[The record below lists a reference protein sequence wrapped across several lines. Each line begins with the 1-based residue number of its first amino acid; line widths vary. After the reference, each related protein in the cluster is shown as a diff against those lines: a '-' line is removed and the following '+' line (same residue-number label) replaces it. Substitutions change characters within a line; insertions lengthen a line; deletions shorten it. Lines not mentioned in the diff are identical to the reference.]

1 MPIDLT
7 DAQLDCVR
15 RIVRLHL
22 PEEEIWV
29 FGSRAGQTQKR
40 YADLD
45 LAILSESPLSAR
57 RLALLAEDLAESDL
71 PFRVDLVDWSTVSE
85 SMRQRIDA
93 AHEILLPRATAGS
106 NRQHD

>member
-7 DAQLDCVR
+7 DAELNCVR

-29 FGSRAGQTQKR
+29 FGSRIQHTQKR

-45 LAILSESPLSAR
+45 LAIVSDRPLSAR
-57 RLALLAEDLAESDL
+57 RLALLADDLAESDL
-71 PFRVDLVDWSTVSE
+71 PFRVDLVDWSTASE
-85 SMRQRIDA
+85 PMRGQIDA
-93 AHEILLPRATAGS
+93 AHEILLPRATPGN
-106 NRQHD
+106 NRRYD